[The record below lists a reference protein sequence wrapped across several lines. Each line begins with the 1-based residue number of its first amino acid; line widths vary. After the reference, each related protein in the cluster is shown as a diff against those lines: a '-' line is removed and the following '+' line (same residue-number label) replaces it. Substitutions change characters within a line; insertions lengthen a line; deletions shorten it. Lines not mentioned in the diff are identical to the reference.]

1 MKIALIAGLMLIGS
15 AALASLPLAQDGSL
29 PNLQPIGHF
38 IELADAFDQQ
48 NQVLVAESSAP
59 IAATTTPGEKSSFG
73 RIHLTV
79 GPEFSYYPGG
89 LNKDRDWLDD
99 STGFGMKQNIG
110 ASLRFDYQF
119 LSWIGVS
126 ATAGYFGWELVRK
139 YTRDGVS
146 EYNETKRLTQIP
158 LQLGIK
164 IYPVGS
170 FYIMPEGGVNLLSGS
185 VKTTDT
191 HPTPA
196 DESVSATPVTYGAS
210 LGYEIRSNAL
220 LIDLSIRYQIL
231 NVSNFNYSAFG
242 QRLNES
248 VNVAGFRIGIGLN
261 TLKK

>member
-1 MKIALIAGLMLIGS
+1 MLISS
-15 AALASLPLAQDGSL
+15 AALAYVPTNSGGDVSRPFPAAHAASPADGS
-29 PNLQPIGHF
+29 H
-38 IELADAFDQQ
+38 QQ
-48 NQVLVAESSAP
+48 NYVYRPVSSTP
-59 IAATTTPGEKSSFG
+59 IASTLTPGEKPAFG
-73 RIHLTV
+73 RINLTV

-110 ASLRFDYQF
+110 VSLRFGYQF
-119 LSWIGVS
+119 LPWLGVS

-170 FYIMPEGGVNLLSGS
+170 FYIMPEGGVNLLAAS

-196 DESVSATPVTYGAS
+196 DESVRSTPVTYGAS
-210 LGYEIRSNAL
+210 LGYEIRSNAFL
-220 LIDLSIRYQIL
+220 LDLSVRYHLL
-231 NVSNFNYSAFG
+231 NVSNFNYAAFR

-248 VNVAGFRIGIGLN
+248 VNVVGFRIGIGLN
-261 TLKK
+261 MLKK